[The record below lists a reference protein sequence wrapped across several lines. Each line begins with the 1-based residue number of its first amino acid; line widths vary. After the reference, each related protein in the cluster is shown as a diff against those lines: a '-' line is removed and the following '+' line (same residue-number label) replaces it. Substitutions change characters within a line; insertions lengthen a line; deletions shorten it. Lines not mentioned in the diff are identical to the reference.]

1 MGLCCRTHLVS
12 LKNDSGGFGHLHTD
26 DGTDITHG
34 EKVNGSVVSNM
45 LSKFEND
52 FGGFDHLHA
61 DDGTSVDASV
71 DELDVA
77 FINTLTKTN
86 WMRETPH
93 EDEEALPVEYGA
105 VYHSNEQGGMAQANQ
120 TAIDKVAAARV
131 REQANQAAI
140 DRSAAR
146 VRKREPVTSGPG
158 GEEPRR
164 TKRSKKAPYSHD
176 TKAGTRKPISSM
188 DFE

>member
-1 MGLCCRTHLVS
+1 MHA
-12 LKNDSGGFGHLHTD
+12 D
-26 DGTDITHG
+26 DGTNITHG
-34 EKVNGSVVSNM
+34 EKEKGSVVSNI

-52 FGGFDHLHA
+52 FGGFDHLHT

-93 EDEEALPVEYGA
+93 EDEEALPVEYGS
-105 VYHSNEQGGMAQANQ
+105 VHHSNEQGGVEQANQ
-120 TAIDKVAAARV
+120 RASDRQAARV
-131 REQANQAAI
+131 RE
-140 DRSAAR
+140 
-146 VRKREPVTSGPG
+146 REPVTSGPG
-158 GEEPRR
+158 VEEPRR
-164 TKRSKKAPYSHD
+164 TKRSKKAPYSHG
-176 TKAGTRKPISSM
+176 TKAGSRKPLSSK